1 MNPQPSFNQHLTA
14 WKWAVAG
21 KSHSPIP
28 LEIVAASLNEFQNW
42 QAQLQATK
50 IEAEKAKYKC
60 QFNKGGTQS
69 GRVAAWITCNGFTL
83 KIAFTSKAKQPKHT
97 NTTATSRNAF
107 HSQDFSTQ
115 AAQVAKTIFDH
126 SILDGD
132 ITRAEIAHWLGI
144 QEGRVSARVFA
155 LLKEYKDGG
164 YTDKSGNYRLVLTVP
179 RLSRC
184 ANASDKLNEAMRFE
198 KVKQPADAV
207 QTKLF

>member
-1 MNPQPSFNQHLTA
+1 MNPQPTPTLHDLR
-14 WKWAVAG
+14 WKF
-21 KSHSPIP
+21 
-28 LEIVAASLNEFQNW
+28 LQAASNGTPFPSQTIQVATLQELESAAADMLQTQKALRDNNKEVKFGGVEGKYV
-42 QAQLQATK
+42 QLSHDGYTLRVSL
-50 IEAEKAKYKC
+50 EK
-60 QFNKGGTQS
+60 TQ
-69 GRVAAWITCNGFTL
+69 
-83 KIAFTSKAKQPKHT
+83 KHT

-132 ITRAEIAHWLGI
+132 ITRAEIADRLGI

-184 ANASDKLNEAMRFE
+184 ANASDKLNEAMRFQKCE
-198 KVKQPADAV
+198 PAADAV
-207 QTKLF
+207 QTSLF

>member
-1 MNPQPSFNQHLTA
+1 MNPQPTPTLHDLLTRFTMCA
-14 WKWAVAG
+14 YRNDAFPSQTIQVATLQELESAAADMLQTQKALRDNNKDVVLKGVQG
-21 KSHSPIP
+21 KSVTLSYNGHI
-28 LEIVAASLNEFQNW
+28 LRVTL
-42 QAQLQATK
+42 
-50 IEAEKAKYKC
+50 AK
-60 QFNKGGTQS
+60 T
-69 GRVAAWITCNGFTL
+69 
-83 KIAFTSKAKQPKHT
+83 PKHT
-97 NTTATSRNAF
+97 QTTATSRNAF

-184 ANASDKLNEAMRFE
+184 PGASTKPNEAMRFE
-198 KVKQPADAV
+198 KVKQPADAGA
-207 QTKLF
+207 QIEMNF

>member
-1 MNPQPSFNQHLTA
+1 MNPQPTPTLHDLR
-14 WKWAVAG
+14 WKF
-21 KSHSPIP
+21 
-28 LEIVAASLNEFQNW
+28 LQAASNGTPFPSQTIQVATLQELESAAADMLQTQKALRDNNKEVKFGGVEGKYV
-42 QAQLQATK
+42 QLSHDGYTLRVSL
-50 IEAEKAKYKC
+50 EK
-60 QFNKGGTQS
+60 TQ
-69 GRVAAWITCNGFTL
+69 
-83 KIAFTSKAKQPKHT
+83 KHT

-164 YTDKSGNYRLVLTVP
+164 YTAPSGNYRLVLTVP

-198 KVKQPADAV
+198 KVKQPADAGA
-207 QTKLF
+207 QFEMNF

>member
-1 MNPQPSFNQHLTA
+1 MLQTQKALRDNN
-14 WKWAVAG
+14 KDAVLKGVQG
-21 KSHSPIP
+21 KSVTLLCNECIFRVT
-28 LEIVAASLNEFQNW
+28 LAKVA
-42 QAQLQATK
+42 
-50 IEAEKAKYKC
+50 
-60 QFNKGGTQS
+60 
-69 GRVAAWITCNGFTL
+69 
-83 KIAFTSKAKQPKHT
+83 KHT
-97 NTTATSRNAF
+97 NVAETSRNAY

-198 KVKQPADAV
+198 LIKQPADEGA
-207 QTKLF
+207 QIEMNF